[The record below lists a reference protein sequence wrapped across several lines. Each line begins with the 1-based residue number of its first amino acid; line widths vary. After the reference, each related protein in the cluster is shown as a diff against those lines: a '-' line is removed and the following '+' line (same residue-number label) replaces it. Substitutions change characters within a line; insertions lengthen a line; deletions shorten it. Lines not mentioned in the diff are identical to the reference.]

1 MRLICSP
8 NTNTQKLFACV
19 QSDYMKTI
27 HQFRVYTR
35 QVQSGLLMLRCR
47 VCRLRSAAPPYCM
60 PLPMRSGSN
69 SPVSIFASMV
79 LEHLRNASSTFSPV
93 LALVSR
99 KISSTNSIRPFSSFP
114 YAMIIKSFC
123 TYRFPVQRC
132 WLPKM

>member
-8 NTNTQKLFACV
+8 NTNTQILFACV

-27 HQFRVYTR
+27 HQFWVYTR

-79 LEHLRNASSTFSPV
+79 LEHLRKASSTFSPV

-99 KISSTNSIRPFSSFP
+99 KISSKNLVIYLISICNNNNK
-114 YAMIIKSFC
+114 AFC

-132 WLPKM
+132 WPPKM